1 MRHRGQFPRS
11 ERFAR
16 SRLTQ
21 LLHEQPFLCGS
32 LVTMNRVCG
41 KEGCKCTRGELHSG
55 LYLAM
60 RVGKKRKMVHVPQAL
75 EASARRW
82 VATYQEVWRL
92 MEEVS
97 QSCFERFIRG
107 KEQIRQQR
115 KANTVERGN
124 HG

>member
-1 MRHRGQFPRS
+1 MRHRGQFARS

-16 SRLTQ
+16 SRLAK

-32 LVTMNRVCG
+32 LVTMHRVCG

-60 RVGKKRKMVHVPQAL
+60 RVGEKRKMVHVPQTL
-75 EASARRW
+75 EATAHRW
-82 VATYQEVWRL
+82 VATYQEAWRL

-97 QSCFERFIRG
+97 QACFERFLKG
-107 KEQIRQQR
+107 KEKVREQS
-115 KANTVERGN
+115 KTKTAERRS